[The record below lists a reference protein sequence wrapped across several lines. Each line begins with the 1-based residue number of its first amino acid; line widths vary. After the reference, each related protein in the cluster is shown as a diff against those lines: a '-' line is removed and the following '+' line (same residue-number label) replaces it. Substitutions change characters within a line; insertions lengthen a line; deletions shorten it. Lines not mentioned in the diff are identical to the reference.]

1 MADQVKSWKKNIALF
16 QTKCQNEMVALRT
29 KKPPMLDPVVA
40 AKQRSLDNTRAAMKG
55 SSFISEE
62 ETPDPTA
69 EVTEG
74 FKGIQ
79 DNLVN
84 ALSKEMKFEQ
94 LVESEEVQKEEKKA
108 V

>member
-1 MADQVKSWKKNIALF
+1 MAGVGE
-16 QTKCQNEMVALRT
+16 TNEENVLVWRIS
-29 KKPPMLDPVVA
+29 P
-40 AKQRSLDNTRAAMKG
+40 RSPQ
-55 SSFISEE
+55 E

-79 DNLVN
+79 DNLVS

>member
-1 MADQVKSWKKNIALF
+1 
-16 QTKCQNEMVALRT
+16 MVALRT

-40 AKQRSLDNTRAAMKG
+40 AKQRSLDNTRLAMK
-55 SSFISEE
+55 EE

-69 EVTEG
+69 EVTES